1 MYNQASITYLRHA
14 ASAYRVQMCA
24 NIALGVADVI
34 IGLAEVW
41 LTKQL
46 IDAAVAGRSWTMAD
60 GGWLSLPALAM
71 MLLACM
77 LTSVALAYAVR
88 WLRAKLSV
96 RSLNRLQAGEYA
108 RLLQSPWLYLRKQ
121 HSGTLTNTLIE
132 DIDTISA
139 FLSEQFPAFV
149 TAILQFVGAF
159 VFLCVLDW
167 RLAIVIIVVTPA
179 LILAA
184 QFYIRRMRRHRH
196 QVREDQASI
205 QAYIQETIQH
215 SLLLKALNRS
225 AYASALLDERHE
237 GYRQSYMRLTRYSA
251 IAMVLVRTAF
261 VAGYLIAFFWGAYSL
276 SVHAITFGA
285 MIAFVQLVGRIQQP
299 MRTLIGYVGT
309 FVNVG
314 TSAERIA
321 AISGQQSA
329 ISGQQSV
336 VSTQQSVVSS
346 QQSVV
351 SSQPSA
357 ISTQAPEIKVRDLS
371 FTYPDSDEPVLSHLD
386 ADIPAGS
393 LTAVVG
399 KTGIGKT
406 TFVQLLLGLLPVEEG
421 SITAPIQGFAYVP
434 QGNTLLSGT
443 IRYNL
448 LFGNPAASDE
458 AMREALRLADA
469 EFVLDDERGLDYPCG
484 ERGSGLSEGQAQRIA
499 IARALLIDAPVL
511 LLDEAF
517 SALDTPTAQVIL
529 ENIRSARP
537 EQTIICI
544 THRESLLPQADQ
556 VIRLV

>member
-1 MYNQASITYLRHA
+1 MSNKSSITYLRHA

-60 GGWLSLPALAM
+60 GGWLSLPVLAG

-139 FLSEQFPAFV
+139 FLSEQLPAFV

-159 VFLCVLDW
+159 AFLCVLDW

-179 LILAA
+179 LIAAA
-184 QFYIRRMRRHRH
+184 QLYIRRMRRHRH

-205 QAYIQETIQH
+205 QAFIQESIQH

-251 IAMVLVRTAF
+251 MAMVLVRTAF

-321 AISGQQSA
+321 AISGQQS
-329 ISGQQSV
+329 
-336 VSTQQSVVSS
+336 VVSS
-346 QQSVV
+346 QQS
-351 SSQPSA
+351 A
-357 ISTQAPEIKVRDLS
+357 ISGQAPEIKVRDLS

-421 SITAPIQGFAYVP
+421 SISAPNQGFAYVP

-511 LLDEAF
+511 MLDEAF

-529 ENIRSARP
+529 DNIRRARP

-556 VIRLV
+556 VIQLA

>member
-1 MYNQASITYLRHA
+1 MSDKQSAYNWLRHA
-14 ASAYRVQMCA
+14 ARAYRVQMCA
-24 NIALGVADVI
+24 NISLGITDVLVS
-34 IGLAEVW
+34 LAEVW

-46 IDAAVAGRSWTMAD
+46 IDAATAGQSWSFAD
-60 GGWLSLPALAM
+60 GGWMSLPALAT
-71 MLLACM
+71 MLAVCL

-88 WLRAKLSV
+88 WLRATLSV

-108 RLLQSPWLYLRKQ
+108 KLLQSPWLYLRKQ

-132 DIDTISA
+132 DVDTISS
-139 FLSEQFPAFV
+139 FLSEQLPAFIAAV
-149 TAILQFVGAF
+149 LQFVGAF

-179 LILAA
+179 LIAAA
-184 QFYIRRMRRHRH
+184 QLYIRRMRRHRH

-225 AYASALLDERHE
+225 AYACALLDERHE

-261 VAGYLIAFFWGAYSL
+261 VAGYLIAFFWGTYSL
-276 SVHAITFGA
+276 SAQAITFGA
-285 MIAFVQLVGRIQQP
+285 MIAFIQLVGRIQQP

-309 FVNVG
+309 FVNVS
-314 TSAERIA
+314 TAAERIA
-321 AISGQQSA
+321 AVGCQQSA
-329 ISGQQSV
+329 ISNQSSA
-336 VSTQQSVVSS
+336 VSNRK
-346 QQSVV
+346 
-351 SSQPSA
+351 SA
-357 ISTQAPEIKVRDLS
+357 ISVDDLS
-371 FTYPDSDEPVLSHLD
+371 FTYPDADEPVLSHLD
-386 ADIPAGS
+386 AEIPAGS

-406 TFVQLLLGLLPVEEG
+406 TFVQILLGLLPVDEG
-421 SITAPIQGFAYVP
+421 AVAIPDGGMAYVP

-448 LFGNPAASDE
+448 LFGNPTASDD
-458 AMREALRLADA
+458 AMREALHLADA
-469 EFVLDDERGLDYPCG
+469 DFVLDDERGLDYPCG
-484 ERGSGLSEGQAQRIA
+484 ERGLGLSEGQAQRIA
-499 IARALLIDAPVL
+499 IARALLMDAPVL

-556 VIRLV
+556 VIKLA